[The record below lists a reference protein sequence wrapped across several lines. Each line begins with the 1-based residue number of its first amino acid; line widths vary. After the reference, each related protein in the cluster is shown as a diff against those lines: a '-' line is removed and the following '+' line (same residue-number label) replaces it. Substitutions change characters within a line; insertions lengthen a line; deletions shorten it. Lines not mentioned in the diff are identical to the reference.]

1 MTKIVSQAR
10 IIHERFC
17 YNRRSAATTSLRPR
31 GSPLGPSPYRKS
43 TTRVLTAQR
52 VGLAARL
59 CDFATNRREL
69 CGLAM
74 ALCLVLFHS
83 VAEAVPY
90 DRPKLQLPE
99 PRGYV
104 SDHAQAIEGD
114 WKERIRSVCQDLE
127 RKTGVEMVVVTVSTI
142 KPFGSVNEYATA
154 LYGKWGIGSTQQ
166 EHGVLV
172 LVAVQE
178 RQAAITLGRQMLPVI
193 TPTVMNQVG
202 HEYLQPSI
210 ELGHFGEGLYRTV
223 VALAAP
229 AQNVRVGTLSKTHF
243 KGVGFWITLFTS
255 IGAISF
261 FWWISRP
268 DLRHP
273 YRRIQKGEY
282 WGTGQGG
289 FGGDFGGFGGGT
301 SGDGWR

>member
-1 MTKIVSQAR
+1 MTKIVSLAM
-10 IIHERFC
+10 
-17 YNRRSAATTSLRPR
+17 
-31 GSPLGPSPYRKS
+31 
-43 TTRVLTAQR
+43 VLCF
-52 VGLAARL
+52 VCFEGLAQ
-59 CDFATNRREL
+59 
-69 CGLAM
+69 
-74 ALCLVLFHS
+74 
-83 VAEAVPY
+83 AVSY
-90 DRPKLQLPE
+90 DRPKIKLPD

-104 SDHAQAIEGD
+104 SDHAEAIDGD

-127 RKTGVEMVVVTVSTI
+127 RKTGVEMVVVTIPTI
-142 KPFGSVNEYATA
+142 KPFGSANEYATA
-154 LYGKWGIGSTQQ
+154 LYEKWGIGSTQQ

-193 TPTVMNQVG
+193 TPTLMNQVA
-202 HEYLQPSI
+202 HESLQPSI

-223 VALAAP
+223 VALASP
-229 AQNVRVGTLSKTHF
+229 AQDVRVGTISKTHF

-289 FGGDFGGFGGGT
+289 FGGNWGGFGGGT